1 MWLAILVAL
10 LLLFGRRIANPP
22 ESENAIALIADA
34 IAHAEGFFAGNTLPR
49 RKNNPGSITRDGQLI
64 QYPTEQ
70 DGWNALYRQIES
82 MLYGWS
88 SYYSP
93 DMTILQVAHVY
104 TGEDKPE
111 AWANIVASRLGVSV
125 NDVWNNLPSLLE
137 ATA

>member
-10 LLLFGRRIANPP
+10 FLLFGRRIANPP
-22 ESENAIALIADA
+22 ESENSIALIADA
-34 IAHAEGFFAGNTLPR
+34 IAHAEGFFAGDTLPR
-49 RKNNPGSITRDGQLI
+49 RRNNPGSITRDGELI

-82 MLYGWS
+82 ILYGWS

-93 DMTILQVAHVY
+93 GMTISEVARVY
-104 TGEDKPE
+104 TGGDKPE

-125 NDVWNNLPSLLE
+125 TEIWTNLPSLLE